1 MNKYIIVCAAF
12 LCSLAAN
19 AATIKGKIV
28 DSNTKLPLEY
38 VNISVTNNNENAK
51 LETGVT
57 SNEKG
62 IFECKVLIGEFT
74 VNATFIGYKS
84 FAKKIKINNLSEV
97 VDLGIISLMEDSKML
112 DAVEIVGQGTQM
124 RLEIDKKVF
133 SVDQNLA
140 AAGASASEILKN
152 IPSVEVD
159 GDGNISLRNNSSVE
173 VWINGRPSGLTA
185 ENRGDILEQI
195 PAETIENIELMT
207 NPSAKYNPE
216 GTAGVINLVMK
227 KTKQKTYYGSVN
239 TGIMYPIKGLPGG
252 NLGAS
257 FNYGNEHI
265 DFYINVGT
273 NCRNMIRGSKSN
285 RFMLSNTDTISKL
298 YSDNNSKNNMVNGY
312 LRTGIDY
319 HINKR
324 NTIGVAFFGMYGQRK
339 SKNLID
345 YQTYSYLDG
354 TYIPERTYSRNN
366 PSKNLG
372 PMLNAEISYRHNFA
386 KEGSFLTAD
395 FSVWSNNKK
404 RETSHI
410 QSIFLE
416 TDTLISSD
424 EIENQTNKSLFLEG
438 NIDFTYKFSPKSRL
452 EVGWRSNANQQK
464 SLNSA
469 INNITNKSIDSYK
482 NDFYYTDQVHA
493 LYATYGNMWG
503 NFSMQLG
510 LRGEYT
516 LRKFE
521 SISASEKS
529 THKDG
534 YFQYYPTVHL
544 AYNFKNNQDLQLN
557 YTRRMNRP
565 RGQQVNPFK
574 NYSDSTNISYGNP
587 YLMPQYSS
595 AVELNYLKMWD
606 NHSISASAYYRFT
619 DDVIQNV
626 SFKNTNMLE
635 NTYINISRHQ
645 SVGLEIVGKN
655 RLWEIL
661 DLTTSVNLYYDKLD
675 SAVFQNPYTKENL
688 LIPEQQTFTWSARIM
703 ANVMITKTTT
713 AQLTARYRSPKV
725 IAQGNESHDYSIDLG
740 VRQTFLNRKLSL
752 NVFVRDLLDSHT
764 HKRETF
770 GNGFYQVSESFW
782 GGRTIGFT
790 LSYNFGSFK
799 KKPQEKH
806 QHNETEGHNHDDF
819 GMDF

>member
-1 MNKYIIVCAAF
+1 MNKHIIICACF
-12 LCSLAAN
+12 FCGLVAN
-19 AATIKGKIV
+19 AATIKGKII
-28 DSNTKLPLEY
+28 DKTTTLPIEY
-38 VNISVTNNNENAK
+38 ANISITNDNENAK

-57 SNEKG
+57 SDENG
-62 IFECKVLIGEFT
+62 LFECKVLIGDFT
-74 VNATFIGYKS
+74 VNASFIGYKS
-84 FAKKIKINNLSEV
+84 FSKKIKVKNLSEEIN
-97 VDLGIISLMEDSKML
+97 LGTILLTEDSKML
-112 DAVEIVGQGTQM
+112 DAVEIVSQGTQM

-159 GDGNISLRNNSSVE
+159 GDGNVSLRNNSSVE
-173 VWINGRPSGLTA
+173 VWINGKPSGLTA

-273 NCRNMIRGSKSN
+273 NCRNMIRGSESN
-285 RFMLSNTDTISKL
+285 RFMLNNTDTISKL

-324 NTIGVAFFGMYGQRK
+324 NTIGVAFFGMYGQGK
-339 SKNLID
+339 SNNLID

-354 TYIPERTYSRNN
+354 SYIPERAYSRNN
-366 PSKNLG
+366 PSKNIG
-372 PMLNAEISYRHNFA
+372 PMLNAEISYRHDFA

-395 FSVWSNNKK
+395 FSVWNNDKK
-404 RETSHI
+404 KESSHI
-410 QSIFLE
+410 QSVFSE
-416 TDTLISSD
+416 TDTLITSD
-424 EIENQTNKSLFLEG
+424 EIENLTNKSLYLEG
-438 NIDFTYKFSPKSRL
+438 NIDFTYKFSPKSKL
-452 EVGWRSNANQQK
+452 EVGWRSNSNQQK
-464 SLNSA
+464 NLNLA
-469 INNITNKSIDSYK
+469 IDNITNKAIDSYK
-482 NDFYYTDQVHA
+482 NDFFYTDQVHA

-521 SISASEKS
+521 SISANEKLS
-529 THKDG
+529 YKDS

-565 RGQQVNPFK
+565 RGSQVNPFK

-587 YLMPQYSS
+587 SLMPQYSS
-595 AVELNYLKMWD
+595 AVELNYLKMWE

-626 SFKNTNMLE
+626 SFKNTNILE
-635 NTYINISRHQ
+635 NTYINISRQQ
-645 SVGLEIVGKN
+645 SAGLEIVGKN
-655 RLWEIL
+655 KLWKIL

-688 LIPEQQTFTWSARIM
+688 FIPEQQTFTWSARIM

-764 HKRETF
+764 HKRKTF
-770 GNGFYQVSESFW
+770 GNGFYQISESFW

-806 QHNETEGHNHDDF
+806 QHNETEEHNHDF
-819 GMDF
+819 GMEF